1 MNCPHH
7 IKIFAS
13 EHRSYRDLPV
23 RLAEFGTVYRWEQS
37 GELGGMTRVRGFTQD
52 DAHLFCTPDQVAAE
66 LIGCLDLVKKV
77 LNTLGMHNY
86 RVRLSLRD
94 PDSDKYVGSP
104 ENWDKA
110 EAAIREAVQ
119 VLGVDYT
126 EELGE
131 AAFYGPKIDFVV
143 KDVIGRDWQLGTVQ
157 VDYNLPERFKLEYV
171 GADNTTHRPVM
182 IHRAPFGS
190 LERFT
195 GLLIEHFEGKFPTWL
210 SPEQVRV
217 LPISDKFLEA
227 AEAVTTQLAEAG
239 VRVSLDGSSDK
250 VGAKIRN
257 ARMERIPYMLVLG
270 AKEVEEGTVSI
281 RHRDKDDLGA
291 KPLDQFIAEITT
303 EIRERSL

>member
-1 MNCPHH
+1 
-7 IKIFAS
+7 
-13 EHRSYRDLPV
+13 
-23 RLAEFGTVYRWEQS
+23 
-37 GELGGMTRVRGFTQD
+37 
-52 DAHLFCTPDQVAAE
+52 
-66 LIGCLDLVKKV
+66 VKKV
-77 LNTLGMHNY
+77 LSTLGMHNY

-239 VRVSLDGSSDK
+239 VRVSLDSSSDK

-270 AKEVEEGTVSI
+270 AKEVEEGTVSV
-281 RHRDKDDLGA
+281 RHRDKEDLGA
-291 KPLDQFIAEITT
+291 KPVAQFIAEITA